1 MRHQICVP
9 VEGDLFLDPH
19 GDQTLTASRDGIQF
33 TLVPDDDNRIV
44 RATAMSS
51 VPPGRATKPVS
62 DRLVKALKA
71 FYAHLSFSCGQGA
84 AFAMDFDKV
93 EHAPIA
99 DGDEDVGNVASYSL
113 QRKYPAEARQLDGDD
128 FRQLV
133 QNMPRYD
140 SLTAAKE
147 LFRRGLVFYRNHAYF
162 CAFVHFFFIVES
174 FYADGKTGKA
184 NVMRAFKKSTEFG
197 GIVDYLL
204 TETRSKAT
212 GREIIQLVT
221 KAGCQWT
228 RDGLMEFLYGERGR
242 LLHYFRTPTRFNPFS
257 EDEHRPVAFLAM
269 SVSCH
274 AILQKT
280 VVINQTNPPQADN
293 QVTTALGPPTAAPS
307 RRTRP
312 RRTGIEYHRVVL
324 QERVPPSRVAE
335 LMEDWT
341 PYIGESVNDS
351 YGYLGIVLDYP
362 DIDDNDNIALAL
374 VPSLTRERRRQD
386 ALRLFCKVG
395 DARYMRTVSTLDH
408 AQVSFPNDG
417 HLFILKTGSN
427 EIIVPSELLSER
439 VVVDLLRFACN
450 FSG

>member
-1 MRHQICVP
+1 
-9 VEGDLFLDPH
+9 
-19 GDQTLTASRDGIQF
+19 
-33 TLVPDDDNRIV
+33 
-44 RATAMSS
+44 
-51 VPPGRATKPVS
+51 
-62 DRLVKALKA
+62 
-71 FYAHLSFSCGQGA
+71 
-84 AFAMDFDKV
+84 
-93 EHAPIA
+93 
-99 DGDEDVGNVASYSL
+99 
-113 QRKYPAEARQLDGDD
+113 
-128 FRQLV
+128 
-133 QNMPRYD
+133 
-140 SLTAAKE
+140 
-147 LFRRGLVFYRNHAYF
+147 
-162 CAFVHFFFIVES
+162 
-174 FYADGKTGKA
+174 
-184 NVMRAFKKSTEFG
+184 
-197 GIVDYLL
+197 
-204 TETRSKAT
+204 
-212 GREIIQLVT
+212 
-221 KAGCQWT
+221 
-228 RDGLMEFLYGERGR
+228 
-242 LLHYFRTPTRFNPFS
+242 
-257 EDEHRPVAFLAM
+257 M

-280 VVINQTNPPQADN
+280 VVINQTNPPQTDN

-341 PYIGESVNDS
+341 PYIGESVTDS

-374 VPSLTRERRRQD
+374 VPSPTRERRRQD

-395 DARYMRTVSTLDH
+395 DARYTRTVSTLDH